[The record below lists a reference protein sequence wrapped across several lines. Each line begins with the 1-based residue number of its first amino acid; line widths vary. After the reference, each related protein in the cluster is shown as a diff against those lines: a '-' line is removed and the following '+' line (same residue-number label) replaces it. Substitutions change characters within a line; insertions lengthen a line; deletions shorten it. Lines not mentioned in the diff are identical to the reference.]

1 MEKKGWNAFPTQ
13 RNMRC
18 LLIILLVL
26 NAFLVHGQFESR
38 KERDENK
45 PQMFENEAL
54 ISSVSIEFL
63 ETVFSLKLEQ
73 DVTLQI
79 TSKTKFK
86 GIVVSVKESETY
98 KVVSIQ
104 STEISSASLIISKI
118 KGQED
123 THTRAVIFSKDYK
136 DVLVLEHNLD
146 VGRYVWHKKELC
158 DLLPD

>member
-1 MEKKGWNAFPTQ
+1 MKY
-13 RNMRC
+13 
-18 LLIILLVL
+18 LLFILFFL
-26 NAFLVHGQFESR
+26 NTFLVYGQFETR
-38 KERDENK
+38 KERDKNK
-45 PQMFENEAL
+45 PQLFEKE
-54 ISSVSIEFL
+54 SVTSPVSIEFL

-73 DVTLQI
+73 EVTLQI
-79 TSKTKFK
+79 TPKTKFK
-86 GIVVSVKESETY
+86 GIVVSVKESGIY

-123 THTRAVIFSKDYK
+123 TQTRALIFSKEYK
-136 DVLVLEHNLD
+136 DVLVLEYNTD